1 MVKRLEALL
10 RGVIPST
17 PVLTRVP
24 IVGWLL
30 DSVDRLLRLPY
41 PEFRGLPPNRYR
53 VRVGIGNRVFFNQAS
68 FLAYGASTWTG
79 LLAERWAEG
88 GSNILDVG
96 SGCGRTAYALK
107 ASSTFNGTYTGIDVD
122 REMVEWC
129 QSNFPNERF
138 AFVHA
143 DVYSSVYN
151 PGGRREPY
159 AFPIPDGSQDLVMS
173 QSLFTHLLQE
183 DLEQYVNES
192 RRVLRPG
199 GHMVMTVFCLD
210 HLQSAGELNGRWS
223 FKHQLG
229 EAHVESPAHPE
240 AAVAYG
246 EPYLVDLCRR
256 AGFDEMTV
264 RPRPFQSLLISRRA
278 G

>member
-1 MVKRLEALL
+1 MLKRLEALL

-17 PVLTRVP
+17 PILTRMP
-24 IVGWLL
+24 IVGWVL
-30 DSVDRLLRLPY
+30 DAVDRLLRLPY

-79 LLAERWAEG
+79 LLAEGWAQV
-88 GSNILDVG
+88 GSSILDVG

-107 ASSTFNGTYTGIDVD
+107 ASNTFKGMYTGIDVD
-122 REMVEWC
+122 REMVGWC
-129 QSNFPNERF
+129 DGNFPHDRF
-138 AFVHA
+138 TFVHA

-151 PGGRREPY
+151 PGGIPGPY
-159 AFPIPDGSQDLVMS
+159 RFPLPDGSQDLVMS
-173 QSLFTHLLQE
+173 QSLLTHLLQD

-192 RRVLRPG
+192 CRVLRPG

-210 HLQSAGELNGRWS
+210 HLQAGGELNGRWS

-229 EAHVESPAHPE
+229 AAYVESPAHPE
-240 AAVAYG
+240 AAVAYQ

-256 AGFDEMTV
+256 AGFDTTTV
-264 RPRPFQSLLISRRA
+264 RPRPSQSLLISRRA